1 MELTEAVVDS
11 QPSMTLPWQETWV
24 VPISDLQY
32 GAEGCDIEKFKR
44 HIDWAMKYDHTYFI
58 GLGDIVDVA
67 SPSGRQ
73 KLQNAGLYD
82 SVRDMLDDGAQ
93 EHLEVVKKILDG
105 TQDRWLGVH
114 EGHHFWEFEADGS
127 TTDTR
132 LAEFLRAPFLGTCAI
147 TQIKFKGAHRKS
159 PPCQIWSHHGTG
171 SGATMAAPMNKLEKM
186 MSRFPTVDIFLLAH
200 YTRKVGYPV
209 DALVPVFGKYPRLK
223 AKRRILACTGGFY
236 KGYIVGSKRKG
247 RAMGGYVEQGMMPPT
262 NLGGVIIKIRPV
274 HTKFE
279 DRLDMNIEL

>member
-1 MELTEAVVDS
+1 MELTEAIVDS
-11 QPSMTLPWQETWV
+11 QPSMTLPWQETWL
-24 VPISDLQY
+24 VPISDIQL
-32 GAEGCDIEKFKR
+32 GAEGSDIEKFKR

-58 GLGDIVDVA
+58 GLGDYVDVA
-67 SPSGRQ
+67 SPSGR
-73 KLQNAGLYD
+73 KKI
-82 SVRDMLDDGAQ
+82 RDADFYESITQVMTEKAE
-93 EHLEVVKKILDG
+93 EHLDTIKTILRG
-105 TQDRWLGVH
+105 TEDRWLGIH
-114 EGHHFWEFEADGS
+114 EGHHYWEFEEDNT

-147 TQIKFKGAHRKS
+147 TQLRFKGAHRNS
-159 PPCQIWSHHGTG
+159 PPCQIWSHHGAG
-171 SGATMAAPMNKLEKM
+171 SGATMASPMNKLEKM

-209 DALVPVFGKYPRLK
+209 DALVPVFGKRPHLK

-236 KGYIVGSKRKG
+236 KGYTVGSTRKG
-247 RAMGGYVEQGMMPPT
+247 RASGGYVESSMMAPT

-274 HTKFE
+274 HTEFE